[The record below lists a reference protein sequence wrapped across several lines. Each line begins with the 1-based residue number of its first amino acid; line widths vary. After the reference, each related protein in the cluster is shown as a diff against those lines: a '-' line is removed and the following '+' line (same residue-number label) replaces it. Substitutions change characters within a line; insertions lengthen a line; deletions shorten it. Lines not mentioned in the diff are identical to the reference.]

1 MNFSDAL
8 VYLDE
13 HASYDKTGRVE
24 SPSTSNIEALLTVL
38 GDPHNDYRVIHVT
51 GTNGK
56 GSTSQIV
63 TKLLMAHGL
72 KVGTYSSPHLESIRE
87 RIQVNGEAIAEE
99 DFAEAVAAIAN
110 AEGMSGVRPSYF
122 EIMTAAAFRWFSDDA
137 IDVAVIEVGMLGRWD
152 ATNVV
157 QPDVSV
163 ITNIALDHM
172 EFAGPT
178 LAHIAKEKAGIIKQG
193 SIAVIGELN
202 EDLHP
207 IFSAEPHEEILF
219 RSEQFDIADN
229 HLALGGRSLHVRT
242 PRADYIDLFVP
253 LHGWHQGENT
263 AVAIMAVESFF
274 GTALDQETVQE
285 GLASVVMPGRF
296 EVVGHQPLVIL
307 DGAHNPAGIASLG
320 NAISEH
326 FANPDRI
333 GLVAMVA
340 DKDIDSAAKQFA
352 EMFPRVIVTQLESE
366 RALPAED
373 LSSKIITHGGSV
385 IATIP
390 EVSKALQFAS
400 ETAKSEEIALFVT
413 GSLYL
418 IGAVLGELQ
427 VDDDEE

>member
-1 MNFSDAL
+1 VNFSDAL

-13 HASYDKTGRVE
+13 HASYDKTGRVD

-38 GDPHNDYRVIHVT
+38 GDPQNDYRVIHVT

-99 DFAEAVAAIAN
+99 DFAEAIAAVAN
-110 AEGMSGVRPSYF
+110 SEGMSGVRPTYF

-157 QPDVSV
+157 QPDVAI

-219 RSEQFDIADN
+219 RGDQFDVADN

-253 LHGWHQGENT
+253 LHGWHQGDNT

-274 GTALDQETVQE
+274 GSALDQETVQE
-285 GLASVVMPGRF
+285 GLASVAMPGRF

-307 DGAHNPAGIASLG
+307 DGAHNPAGAEVCASVFFDDFDPHGRRILVVGVLG
-320 NAISEH
+320 GRDIS
-326 FANPDRI
+326 DT
-333 GLVAMVA
+333 L
-340 DKDIDSAAKQFA
+340 SALKVDEF
-352 EMFPRVIVTQLESE
+352 ERVICCTAPSPRARPAAEIAAIAEEMGCSDVLTVDTVE
-366 RALPAED
+366 RACD
-373 LSSKIITHGGSV
+373 LALADATSDDAV
-385 IATIP
+385 LIA
-390 EVSKALQFAS
+390 
-400 ETAKSEEIALFVT
+400 
-413 GSLYL
+413 GSLYVVGSARTHL
-418 IGAVLGELQ
+418 RKVLP
-427 VDDDEE
+427 